1 MSSFIVIKLYILFLN
16 TQTDIGSVYY
26 RPSIMEHIIMVSV
39 SIKTLYI
46 GRGQTYKYY
55 CSPLLVI
62 ATTIC
67 LILYAGGMFRG
78 NILSRSDIDVVNFNK
93 TPINQYKREGSEG
106 DGGG

>member
-1 MSSFIVIKLYILFLN
+1 M
-16 TQTDIGSVYY
+16 YY
-26 RPSIMEHIIMVSV
+26 RLSIMKHIIMVSV

-67 LILYAGGMFRG
+67 LILYAGGMFWG